1 MRLFSVVAE
10 FWIVVMEL
18 YPGFS
23 LYCFLLEFA
32 QIQNTNG
39 IEWRDLNDSTKGM
52 RQVIIIMLVEWF
64 AVFIISYY
72 MDQIKSRICGKS
84 PLSFLQNYWKKPS
97 FQSQESNVQIQMEE
111 PEVRHEVSFSSF

>member
-97 FQSQESNVQIQMEE
+97 F
-111 PEVRHEVSFSSF
+111 